1 MQHPEDLG
9 WLLAEECILQ
19 NEREFLNTLSS
30 LIDQST
36 NLSGIIGFSHQCG
49 LGQRCPQW
57 TSSPKPCSLWPAA
70 PARQV
75 PDDAPH
81 LPVDSCLQVALRVPA
96 VTYKSFFSSP
106 WVFMFCLLFGNLLL
120 IQHIEQQ
127 WRTLPRIQVHGE
139 PFSVSE
145 FNSSAFNLIP
155 CSSIWTKWIW
165 AFKCFQQSLMSHF
178 F

>member
-1 MQHPEDLG
+1 MNVNF
-9 WLLAEECILQ
+9 WTLLAPWLTRAPICLA
-19 NEREFLNTLSS
+19 S
-30 LIDQST
+30 LA
-36 NLSGIIGFSHQCG
+36 SHTSVVWASDA
-49 LGQRCPQW
+49 PQW